1 MKMKK
6 YLLFVLMAVITAGFV
21 ACSSSDDEEPDDTN
35 KPPVTSLTGSI
46 TKDGIDFSTEGLKCT
61 EVIFTDLVVKSS
73 VTRAT
78 DDDYE
83 TPTSMTFKFN
93 DNVEVVIRSIAD
105 KRDESEFFRIYRL
118 LKNCYY
124 EKDGTIKRDI
134 SINFIEGGKIIS
146 SETFNAPNTEWWTS
160 DWDNESISFEF
171 NFKGEKYNYS
181 GVISYDCK

>member
-1 MKMKK
+1 MKK
-6 YLLFVLMAVITAGFV
+6 YLLFVLMAVITVGFSG
-21 ACSSSDDEEPDDTN
+21 CSSDDEEPDDTN
-35 KPPVTSLTGSI
+35 KPPVTSTTGAI
-46 TKDGIDFSTEGLKCT
+46 TKDGVAFGTKGLECT

-105 KRDESEFFRIYRL
+105 KRDESEFFRVYRL

-124 EKDGTIKRDI
+124 DKDDTIKRDI

-146 SETFNAPNTEWWTS
+146 SETFNAPNTDWWGS
-160 DWDNESISFEF
+160 DWNDEIITFEF
-171 NFKGEKYNYS
+171 DFKGKEYNYV
-181 GVISYDCK
+181 GVITYHCK